1 MAYEYMAEKE
11 EERKISVEHR
21 LTRLEI
27 LVALNL
33 GVAVATSP
41 YVYPLLKGALAMA
54 GVVI

>member
-1 MAYEYMAEKE
+1 MAEKE
-11 EERKISVEHR
+11 EERRISVEHR

-41 YVYPLLKGALAMA
+41 YVYPVLKGVLAM
-54 GVVI
+54 GGIVI